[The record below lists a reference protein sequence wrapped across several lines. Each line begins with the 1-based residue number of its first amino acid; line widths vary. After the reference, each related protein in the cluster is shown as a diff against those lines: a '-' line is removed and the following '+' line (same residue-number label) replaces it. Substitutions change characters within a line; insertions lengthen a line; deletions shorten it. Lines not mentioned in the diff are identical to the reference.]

1 MTNIY
6 YQEQVLENIARKVLC
21 GYDSALYYGS
31 PAAVPI
37 EEMIEAHGV
46 SLEYQYLRKNGRI
59 LGKTIFDEGLE
70 AVYDME
76 NREYTLFPVRAGTI
90 LIDASLCE
98 EDASTGRL
106 RFTCAHEL
114 AHWILHKKLYTG
126 TGRSAA
132 MITEQ
137 SETTLEVQANMLGS
151 AILMPSPKSSGASTS
166 SGEAVRTASSSTIWP
181 MCFRCPDRPCAS
193 GSPTTDCCKVLSLC
207 SLKREQQEVEMK
219 EKESRTIYCPVCH
232 RGRILDAA
240 SQTDPAHLRLFGPRQ
255 SAKAEWFTKCPKCG
269 AQIGMIFRRE
279 VNIEQQQAGA

>member
-76 NREYTLFPVRAGTI
+76 NREYT
-90 LIDASLCE
+90 S
-98 EDASTGRL
+98 
-106 RFTCAHEL
+106 
-114 AHWILHKKLYTG
+114 
-126 TGRSAA
+126 
-132 MITEQ
+132 
-137 SETTLEVQANMLGS
+137 
-151 AILMPSPKSSGASTS
+151 
-166 SGEAVRTASSSTIWP
+166 
-181 MCFRCPDRPCAS
+181 
-193 GSPTTDCCKVLSLC
+193 
-207 SLKREQQEVEMK
+207 
-219 EKESRTIYCPVCH
+219 VCH

-240 SQTDPAHLRLFGPRQ
+240 SQTEPTHLRLFGPRQ

-269 AQIGMIFRRE
+269 AQIGMIFQRE

>member
-21 GYDSALYYGS
+21 GYDSVLYYGS

-76 NREYTLFPVRAGTI
+76 NQEYTLFPVQAGTI

-151 AILMPSPKSSGASTS
+151 AILMP
-166 SGEAVRTASSSTIWP
+166 I
-181 MCFRCPDRPCAS
+181 
-193 GSPTTDCCKVLSLC
+193 
-207 SLKREQQEVEMK
+207 
-219 EKESRTIYCPVCH
+219 
-232 RGRILDAA
+232 
-240 SQTDPAHLRLFGPRQ
+240 
-255 SAKAEWFTKCPKCG
+255 
-269 AQIGMIFRRE
+269 AQIKRCFYQLRGGRQDGQLIDDMADVFQVSR
-279 VNIEQQQAGA
+279 QAMRIRLTNHRLL